1 MKRGRTF
8 FVNIQINFAR
18 LRSQKIY
25 TKYMYLYHI
34 MYESNRTFN
43 VEEIQRIT
51 WLFTRHSYVQHSAPS
66 THFFNLCFLYFLF
79 VFSVCVF
86 KLQPPPPHITSH
98 CQKDTR
104 VSFVLTQFS
113 LAHTR
118 SLLPSLRMTLSSSTR
133 FSLTSQCIV
142 LLLSTVLCVYGN
154 AAHTVACLLSQ
165 PTPLQRFK
173 AFLN

>member
-18 LRSQKIY
+18 LHSQKIY
-25 TKYMYLYHI
+25 SKCMYLYHI

-86 KLQPPPPHITSH
+86 QLQPPPLHITSH

-113 LAHTR
+113 LANTR
-118 SLLPSLRMTLSSSTR
+118 SLPSSFFQNDFKLLNSILSHITMHCVTAINSFMCVR
-133 FSLTSQCIV
+133 QCCPHCC
-142 LLLSTVLCVYGN
+142 LLVLSTHPIVEV
-154 AAHTVACLLSQ
+154 
-165 PTPLQRFK
+165 
-173 AFLN
+173 